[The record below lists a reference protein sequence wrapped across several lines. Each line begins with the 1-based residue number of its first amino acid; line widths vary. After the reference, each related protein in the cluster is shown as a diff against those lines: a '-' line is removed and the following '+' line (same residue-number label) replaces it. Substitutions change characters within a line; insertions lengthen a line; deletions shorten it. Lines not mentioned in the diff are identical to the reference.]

1 MSGTL
6 LSNHLNAFIVTAW
19 SCETVKEKHLTSRYG
34 VPAVDFHY
42 HDEHEALLLRN
53 VQKSI

>member
-19 SCETVKEKHLTSRYG
+19 SCETVKEKHLTSRY
-34 VPAVDFHY
+34 VDFHY